1 MALQQKL
8 RVLLSD
14 GVYRKYNVS
23 GSDSDLMLS
32 NIPSLNKGLA
42 LQGAIASNTTGF

>member
-14 GVYRKYNVS
+14 RVYRKYNVD

-32 NIPSLNKGLA
+32 TIPSPNKRLA
-42 LQGAIASNTTGF
+42 LQGVIASNTTGF